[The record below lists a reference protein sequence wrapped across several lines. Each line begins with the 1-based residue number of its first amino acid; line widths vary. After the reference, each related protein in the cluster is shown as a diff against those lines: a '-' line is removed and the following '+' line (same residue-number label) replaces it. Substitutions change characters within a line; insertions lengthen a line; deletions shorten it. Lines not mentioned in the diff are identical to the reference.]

1 MEIDRNRQK
10 DAQQK
15 AKELLASKEQ
25 KRAEHRLMALVA
37 SLEKGGNSEVLLN
50 DELME
55 NLPDLIRDYC
65 QTGEHD
71 KASALFEKLGEC
83 ICCDKKIIRERAV
96 MALSLCL
103 SVLDLRKHH
112 PDLIQQLLTL
122 LQNWLGVETD
132 FLSVCNVVCKQL
144 RDNGIRMLEEGLWK
158 ECSPLLDLFYQ
169 IQSGKLKKSNA
180 IRSIVCKAQDGI
192 AVSYILEELTL
203 VSLRAR
209 GERRRLAELL
219 LTHLGRL
226 AAVYLLETLLECQNK
241 EDRIRLVG
249 FIPATGNV
257 SITVLKEYLKK
268 NLPWYGIRNIILMIT
283 AMDDQELLPLILP
296 FLNHE
301 DIRIQ
306 QQVLDSITEIVTEN
320 PGSYLLEALP
330 VVNDSLKVRLID
342 YIGVLGERNACD
354 AFLDLLGQHDS
365 FSPEVHDELL
375 QKLAV
380 QVRLSDSI
388 RAVNLLSLMIEKRS
402 DEYDPDTDPVSIA
415 INNSLQILKPRFNIY
430 EHPDNDEKEDSDLAD
445 SYEEILDDVSF
456 NGDQASQNVARRK
469 IHIINEKVAKI
480 LGKETPEAA
489 SQYLFEEC
497 VAAAEA
503 KDFETAEMLR
513 DRILEVDPNALA
525 ELIKAGGKIEREQ
538 STSINSHHISI
549 WQDLYD
555 SLGTDEFNALYFA
568 LELRSFPSGAVIV
581 EQGAI
586 KPELYFVNSGEANL
600 ACWRDMEEIFLKRI
614 GAGEIIGAGPFFDVS
629 VWTVSLTA
637 RGETNVHVLERENY
651 LELLEQFPGLESCL
665 REYCKMTDAVPK
677 LLQMSGEDRRHF
689 VRYPLSLIVKHSLLD
704 KYGNANMRSFKGE
717 LTDLS
722 SAGLSFFIRITRK
735 ENARLMLGRGI
746 KTLIPVPGRDSITVK
761 GQIVAVRFQQ
771 YGESDFSVHVQ
782 FHEPII
788 ESIITSIVA

>member
-15 AKELLASKEQ
+15 TKELLASKEQ

-37 SLEKGGNSEVLLN
+37 NLEKEGNSEVLLN

-65 QTGEHD
+65 QTGEHN
-71 KASALFEKLGEC
+71 KASALFERLGER

-103 SVLDLRKHH
+103 SVLDLKKHH
-112 PDLIQQLLTL
+112 PDLIQQLVTL
-122 LQNWLGVETD
+122 LQNWLRVETD

-158 ECSPLLDLFYQ
+158 ECSPLLDLFCQ

-180 IRSIVCKAQDGI
+180 IRSVVCKAQDGI

-209 GERRRLAELL
+209 GERRVMAELL
-219 LTHLGRL
+219 LIHLGRL

-241 EDRIRLVG
+241 EDRMRLVG

-257 SITVLKEYLKK
+257 SITVLKEYLNK

-320 PGSYLLEALP
+320 PGPYLLEALP

-388 RAVNLLSLMIEKRS
+388 RAVNLLSLIIEERS
-402 DEYDPDTDPVSIA
+402 DEHDPDTDPVSIA
-415 INNSLQILKPRFNIY
+415 INQSLQILKPRFNIY

-445 SYEEILDDVSF
+445 SYEEILYDVSF
-456 NGDQASQNVARRK
+456 DRDQANQNVARQK
-469 IHIINEKVAKI
+469 VHVINEKVAKI

-525 ELIKAGGKIEREQ
+525 ELIKAGEKIEQEQ

-555 SLGTDEFNALYFA
+555 SLGTDEFNTLYFA
-568 LELRSFPSGAVIV
+568 LESRSFSSGAVIV

-586 KPELYFVNSGEANL
+586 KPELYFVNSGEARL

-614 GAGEIIGAGPFFDVS
+614 GASEVIGAGPFFDVS

-637 RGETNVHVLERENY
+637 LGETNVHVLERENY

-665 REYCKMTDAVPK
+665 REYCKKTDVVPK
-677 LLQMSGEDRRHF
+677 LLQMSGEDRRHS

-717 LTDLS
+717 IADLS
-722 SAGLSFFIRITRK
+722 SAGLSFSIRITRK

-746 KTLIPVPGRDSITVK
+746 KTLLPVPGSESITVK

-782 FHEPII
+782 FYETIAESVI
-788 ESIITSIVA
+788 KSIIA